1 MGSLQRS
8 YLEDTSQFSVWDS
21 HEKLVIEELKV
32 HLWRLTV
39 WFDDFMC
46 AVVQWYLEC
55 DGYSSCV
62 KIRCQE
68 TDRKNFA
75 EE

>member
-1 MGSLQRS
+1 L
-8 YLEDTSQFSVWDS
+8 SVGDI
-21 HEKLVIEELKV
+21 HGKFVVEEELDV
-32 HLWRLTV
+32 GLWRFNV
-39 WFDDFMC
+39 WFEGFTS

-55 DGYSSCV
+55 DSYSSCV

-68 TDRKNFA
+68 TDRENFA